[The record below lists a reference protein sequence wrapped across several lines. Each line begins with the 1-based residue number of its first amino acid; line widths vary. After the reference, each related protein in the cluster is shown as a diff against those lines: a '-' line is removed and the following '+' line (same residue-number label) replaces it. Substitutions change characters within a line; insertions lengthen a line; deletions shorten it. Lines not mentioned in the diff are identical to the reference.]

1 MKKLLTSVFAS
12 LFIFSNAY
20 SLDMSSVS
28 VGISASSAV
37 FAATGTETKVE
48 DQNSGAGTLDKT
60 SEYGAFQSDFV
71 SVFVELDASDVV
83 SFGLDYVPE
92 AIETPQNINI
102 QGSENTETENKVQAD
117 FENLMTLYAKI
128 NVPLGGLYMKVG
140 YSQVDVKT
148 NESMA
153 STRGY
158 KDVSTDGPMAGIG
171 YEISGDTGVS
181 VRAEI
186 TGYQFDD
193 VSADNGA
200 TTRKN
205 TIEVSDMIGAR
216 GTISL
221 VKSF

>member
-28 VGISASSAV
+28 VGISASTAV
-37 FAATGTETKVE
+37 FAATGSETKVE
-48 DQNSGAGTLDKT
+48 DQNGMAGTLDKT
-60 SEYGAFQSDFV
+60 SEYGAFRTDFA
-71 SVFVELDASDVV
+71 SIFVELAGNEFV
-83 SFGLDYVPE
+83 SIGLDYVPDG
-92 AIETPQNINI
+92 IETPENKNI
-102 QGSENTETENKVQAD
+102 QGSENTETENKVSAD
-117 FENLMTLYAKI
+117 FEDLMTLYAKI

-148 NESMA
+148 KESMA
-153 STRGY
+153 SGRGY

-171 YEISGDTGVS
+171 YEISGDGGVS

-200 TTRKN
+200 STRKN

>member
-1 MKKLLTSVFAS
+1 MRKLLTSVFAS

-20 SLDMSSVS
+20 SLDMSNVS
-28 VGISASSAV
+28 VGISASTAV

-48 DQNSGAGTLDKT
+48 DQNGAAGTLDKT
-60 SEYGAFQSDFV
+60 SEYGAFQDDFA
-71 SVFVELDASDVV
+71 SIFVEIAGSDVV
-83 SFGLDYVPE
+83 SIGLDYVPE
-92 AIETPQNINI
+92 AIETPENKNI
-102 QGSENTETENKVQAD
+102 QGSENTETENKVSAD
-117 FENLMTLYAKI
+117 FEDLLTLYAKI

-140 YSQVDVKT
+140 YSQVDVITKET
-148 NESMA
+148 MA
-153 STRGY
+153 SGRGY
-158 KDVSTDGPMAGIG
+158 KNVSTDGPMAGIG
-171 YEISGDTGVS
+171 YEVSGDGGVS